1 LIYTKGKEIPTDLYR
16 YFYRDPIF
24 YWLLL
29 VPVPIWILMFFH
41 TQSFSKMEIDN
52 PLLIIL
58 FYPLLEE
65 TIFRGILQP
74 WLARR
79 FTHTRLNISLANL
92 ITSSIFAATHLF
104 QQPILLA
111 LATFFPS
118 LIFGYSQ
125 ERYRRLMPPIILHIT
140 YNGGYF
146 LLGVEAFRNPIP
158 F

>member
-1 LIYTKGKEIPTDLYR
+1 MEKILIYTKGKEIPTGLCR
-16 YFYRDPIF
+16 YYYRDPIF
-24 YWLLL
+24 YFLLL
-29 VPVPIWILMFFH
+29 VPIPIWILIFFH
-41 TQSFSKMEIDN
+41 TQSFSKLEIEN

-79 FTHTRLNISLANL
+79 FTQTRLNISLANV
-92 ITSSIFAATHLF
+92 ITSSIFAVTHLF
-104 QQPILLA
+104 QQPVLLA
-111 LATFFPS
+111 MATFFPS

-125 ERYRRLMPPIILHIT
+125 ERYKRLMPPTILHIT

-146 LLGVEAFRNPIP
+146 LLGAF
-158 F
+158 